1 MSDGLTGMFDDQG
14 RTSSID
20 EINKRIKGGLITDPL
35 PAKVRKLEERVTI
48 LESFAFKMI
57 QGLKVS
63 DPKFSKVVDNHFWEL
78 SDGP

>member
-57 QGLKVS
+57 QYMDSQNAK
-63 DPKFSKVVDNHFWEL
+63 
-78 SDGP
+78 